1 MTGRTGDS
9 SALLNLVDP
18 GEDEIN
24 ISSEKNTMNYE
35 QNEDTFIDM
44 NTDTDHLLGD
54 SSPTNPK
61 KSSIFSFGYYQSLF
75 DIDTDDIV
83 SRLAWSSFPRPNFTS
98 NFAKDK
104 IKSKPDLYGPFW
116 ICVTL
121 IFSVAIAGTYNLEQN
136 SLIYFTFKIQL
147 QSLSLVMFTVFC
159 GGGG

>member
-61 KSSIFSFGYYQSLF
+61 KGSIFSFGYYQSLF

-136 SLIYFTFKIQL
+136 SLTYFTFK
-147 QSLSLVMFTVFC
+147 F
-159 GGGG
+159 